1 MTYDT
6 RTGQLAVW
14 RGGTYLGSWTDP
26 TPLTSGGYI
35 SLRTDSAN
43 VSFDSLIVLSIV
55 KYYTSGGQRIAL
67 RRDGVISYL
76 LTDHLGSTRVTTD
89 AAGAQAAEMKYYP
102 FGATRYNSGG
112 QKTTYRFTGQRF
124 GPGGGGLYDYGARW
138 YDSTIGRFIQADS
151 IVPNLANPQSLNR
164 YSYVRNNPTVYIDP
178 TGQAECRTKE
188 DCDDIGAGTTPMG
201 ATKKPPKA
209 PGTPASPVPT
219 TSPAPRPVPAQPGVP
234 TVVQQ
239 VLVQVLDLV
248 NDPGKF
254 SLQYDANGDLDLA
267 ATLNTTAI
275 SQALYTCA
283 LAVSGTCGVAVVAGG
298 YLPGMGGG
306 AGVGTWVAYTGDTAA
321 TKEMTFGGYLSPNL
335 AAAGLSVQVTILPG
349 AQIVD
354 IDGGSVQAGGSAQL
368 GPGIGVE
375 VGVLKTDRGT
385 RVPTIAGAVTLWGT
399 PSLEAH
405 AGFSYNWIVR
415 YDHIRP

>member
-1 MTYDT
+1 M
-6 RTGQLAVW
+6 
-14 RGGTYLGSWTDP
+14 P
-26 TPLTSGGYI
+26 
-35 SLRTDSAN
+35 
-43 VSFDSLIVLSIV
+43 
-55 KYYTSGGQRIAL
+55 
-67 RRDGVISYL
+67 
-76 LTDHLGSTRVTTD
+76 
-89 AAGAQAAEMKYYP
+89 
-102 FGATRYNSGG
+102 
-112 QKTTYRFTGQRF
+112 
-124 GPGGGGLYDYGARW
+124 
-138 YDSTIGRFIQADS
+138 
-151 IVPNLANPQSLNR
+151 
-164 YSYVRNNPTVYIDP
+164 
-178 TGQAECRTKE
+178 AECRTKE

-267 ATLNTTAI
+267 AKLNTTAI

-306 AGVGTWVAYTGDTAA
+306 AGAGTWVAYTGDTAA
-321 TKEMTFGGYLSPNL
+321 TWEISFGGYLSPNL
-335 AAAGLSVQVTILPG
+335 FGGGVSIQINIIPG

-354 IDGGSVQAGGSAQL
+354 IDGGSVQVGGSGSIGAI
-368 GPGIGVE
+368 GVGVE
-375 VGVLKTDRGT
+375 VGILKTDNGDRLHT
-385 RVPTIAGAVTLWGT
+385 YAGAVS
-399 PSLEAH
+399 PP
-405 AGFSYNWIVR
+405 GFSSVGAEIHGGGTYTGVLR
-415 YDHIRP
+415 YDYVRH